1 MPNVIT
7 SAIFLL
13 TESKKNGKY
22 VFGNFAD
29 LEESR
34 FVTIPK
40 AYENF
45 IQIIKNKQ
53 LLMDINTLKNLPKNL
68 PAGNLFYIS
77 KQVDQSFENAIAVE
91 TLSKGI
97 KFAKDK
103 ALENNQSHIYIIGQS
118 KLIKQCLKENLL
130 DEIQLT
136 FVYNF
141 GDKISEPVYLD
152 FDLNQWKIVDDSGI
166 FTSENSNS
174 EKTSYRYLKLNSKYK
189 LNEF

>member
-7 SAIFLL
+7 SAFFLL

-53 LLMDINTLKNLPKNL
+53 LLMDINTLRNLPKNV

-77 KQVDQSFENAIAVE
+77 KQVDQSFEKAIRVE

-103 ALENNQSHIYIIGQS
+103 ALENNQSHIYIIGQA

-166 FTSENSNS
+166 FTSENPNS
-174 EKTSYRYLKLNSKYK
+174 EKISYRYLKLNSKYK

>member
-40 AYENF
+40 AYENY
-45 IQIIKNKQ
+45 IETIKNKQ
-53 LLMDINTLKNLPKNL
+53 LLMDINTLRNLPKNL
-68 PAGNLFYIS
+68 NAGNLFYIS

-103 ALENNQSHIYIIGQS
+103 ALENNQSHIYIIGQT

-141 GDKISEPVYLD
+141 GAKISEPVYLD

-166 FTSENSNS
+166 FTSENLNS
-174 EKTSYRYLKLNSKYK
+174 EKISYRYLKLNSKYK

>member
-45 IQIIKNKQ
+45 IETIKNKQ
-53 LLMDINTLKNLPKNL
+53 LLMDINTLRNLPKNL
-68 PAGNLFYIS
+68 NTGNLFYIS
-77 KQVDQSFENAIAVE
+77 KQVDQSFEKAIRVE

-103 ALENNQSHIYIIGQS
+103 ALENNQSHIYIIGQA

-136 FVYNF
+136 YVYNF

-166 FTSENSNS
+166 FTSENPNS
-174 EKTSYRYLKLNSKYK
+174 EKISYRYLKLNSKYK

>member
-53 LLMDINTLKNLPKNL
+53 LLMDINTLRNLPKNL

-77 KQVDQSFENAIAVE
+77 KQVDQSFENAIVIE

-152 FDLNQWKIVDDSGI
+152 VDLNQWKIVDDSGI

-174 EKTSYRYLKLNSKYK
+174 EKISYRYLKLNSKYK